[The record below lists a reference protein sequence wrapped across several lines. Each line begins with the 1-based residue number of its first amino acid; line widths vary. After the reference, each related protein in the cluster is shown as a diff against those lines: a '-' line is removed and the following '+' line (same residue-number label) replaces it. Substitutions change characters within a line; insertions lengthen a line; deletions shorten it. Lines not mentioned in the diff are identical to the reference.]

1 MRQIA
6 VFFSEI
12 KLTLVKINWAEDR
25 KDMPLKMAPLGEEV
39 EIKRLAADDK
49 VKRHLENLGLAV
61 GQKITVLSAEG
72 GAVILKVKDG
82 RMALDRQMSAVIFV
96 A

>member
-39 EIKRLAADDK
+39 EIKRLAADDHRFERGRGR
-49 VKRHLENLGLAV
+49 RHPQSQGRAYGSRQTDVRGDLCGL
-61 GQKITVLSAEG
+61 TLT
-72 GAVILKVKDG
+72 
-82 RMALDRQMSAVIFV
+82 
-96 A
+96 

>member
-12 KLTLVKINWAEDR
+12 KLTVVKINWAEDR

-39 EIKRLAADDK
+39 VPE
-49 VKRHLENLGLAV
+49 V
-61 GQKITVLSAEG
+61 
-72 GAVILKVKDG
+72 
-82 RMALDRQMSAVIFV
+82 
-96 A
+96 